1 MNMQNYNH
9 LAYRL
14 SELPE
19 KFCEEKFPIGNG
31 IITVHSYK
39 QMKPK
44 LSLFEKFLDLIGF
57 NVEKE
62 VYRVTL
68 WFDDKIA
75 AFTDV
80 EPHIWKYSK
89 DYTFKRSIIER
100 LFKATEKEV

>member
-19 KFCEEKFPIGNG
+19 KFCNEKFPIGNG

-62 VYRVTL
+62 KYRVTL
-68 WFDDKIA
+68 WFEDKIA
-75 AFTDV
+75 SFTDV
-80 EPHIWKYSK
+80 EIKEWKKNY
-89 DYTFKRSIIER
+89 DLKRDVINS
-100 LFKATEKEV
+100 LFKATEREV